1 MLVYVV
7 VGAADTF
14 SSTEV
19 TPIWRREKKREEVG
33 EENLSGKII

>member
-14 SSTEV
+14 FFIEV
-19 TPIWRREKKREEVG
+19 PSIWRREKKREEVG